1 MEKSKL
7 EKYKEMADKGLWEVD
22 DPDVRAFYARAEKE
36 GVELVSNTVPT
47 LGLFRSPYG
56 RDLENTD
63 ISIVGIPMDIGVPN
77 PRPGTRNAPAAV
89 RFWGLDRNMVN
100 YYNSLCPFD
109 ICSIMDYG
117 DMEFEKDMYSLK
129 SNLEEIA
136 DLYSSF
142 KDNGVAPLTIGGE
155 HTCTY
160 GILKGLGKDEPLAVV
175 HLDAHGDTSV
185 GFGNSDVSDASLFQ
199 NATVG
204 GYIDPEKTVQVGQRG
219 RGIIRCDFSTNSG
232 MRRIMADEAQ
242 EKGPAYVVS
251 EIKRIIGDHPAY
263 LTIDTDVIDVGE
275 MPGTT
280 LPEPFGL
287 FGREVRDIIRGLYG
301 MNWVGADLMEL
312 SPDYDST
319 GQSACLA
326 AGIAFEMLCLLSDSK
341 CKQNGEKHQTH
352 WK

>member
-1 MEKSKL
+1 MKQDKL
-7 EKYKEMADKGLWEVD
+7 EKYKKMADKGLWEVEN
-22 DPDVRAFYARAEKE
+22 PEVRAFYARAQKE
-36 GVELVSNTVPT
+36 GVELVSNTVPH
-47 LGLFRSPYG
+47 LGLFRSPYSQ
-56 RDLENTD
+56 D
-63 ISIVGIPMDIGVPN
+63 IQNADIAIIGIPMDIGVPN
-77 PRPGTRNAPAAV
+77 PRPGTRNAPSAV

-109 ICSIMDYG
+109 ICNIIDYG
-117 DMEFEKDMYSLK
+117 DMEFTKDMYSLN
-129 SNLEEIA
+129 SNLDEIA
-136 DLYSSF
+136 DLYSDF

-160 GILKGLGKDEPLAVV
+160 GILKGLGKDEPVAVV

-185 GFGNSDVSDASLFQ
+185 GFGNSTVSDASLFQ
-199 NATVG
+199 NATVE

-219 RGIIRCDFSTNSG
+219 RGIIRCDFSSNSG
-232 MRRIMADEAQ
+232 MRRIMVDEVQ
-242 EKGPAYVVS
+242 DKGIPYVVS
-251 EIKRIIGDHPAY
+251 EIKRIIGDHPCY

-287 FGREVRDIIRGLYG
+287 FGREVRDLIRGLYD

-312 SPDYDST
+312 SPDYDNT

-326 AGIAFEMLCLLSDSK
+326 SGLAFEMLCMLSHSK
-341 CKQNGEKHQTH
+341 YIQNGEPHQTH